1 MGDEPKKQQKPH
13 LIIMKIWSI
22 ITLTVFLNFMA
33 LPSIATLFSWDLPST
48 NMIISEEETQHSP
61 LVINEKTIPATLSV
75 HDFLKFFE
83 NDLSGKNFHCADDS
97 VHLSPFLSIFSP
109 PPEA

>member
-1 MGDEPKKQQKPH
+1 
-13 LIIMKIWSI
+13 MKLWSI

-33 LPSIATLFSWDLPST
+33 LPTIATFFNWDLPST

-61 LVINEKTIPATLSV
+61 LVINEKTIPKTLNV

-83 NDLSGKNFHCADDS
+83 RDFSANSFICADHS
-97 VHLSPFLSIFSP
+97 VHLSPFLTIFSP
-109 PPEA
+109 PPEV

>member
-1 MGDEPKKQQKPH
+1 
-13 LIIMKIWSI
+13 MKLWSI

-33 LPSIATLFSWDLPST
+33 LPTIATFFNWDLPST

-61 LVINEKTIPATLSV
+61 LVINEKTIPKTLNV

-83 NDLSGKNFHCADDS
+83 RDFLGNSFICADDS
-97 VHLSPFLSIFSP
+97 VHLSPFLTIFSP
-109 PPEA
+109 PPEV

>member
-1 MGDEPKKQQKPH
+1 
-13 LIIMKIWSI
+13 MKLWSI

-33 LPSIATLFSWDLPST
+33 LPSIATFFNWDLPAT
-48 NMIISEEETQHSP
+48 NMVISEEESQHSP
-61 LVINEKTIPATLSV
+61 LVINEKTIPETLNV

-83 NDLSGKNFHCADDS
+83 KDLSAKSFSSTDDS
-97 VHLSPFLSIFSP
+97 IHLSPFISIFSP

>member
-1 MGDEPKKQQKPH
+1 
-13 LIIMKIWSI
+13 MKLWSI

-33 LPSIATLFSWDLPST
+33 LPSIASIFDWELPSM
-48 NMIISEEETQHSP
+48 NMVISEEETHSP
-61 LVINEKTIPATLSV
+61 SASLFEKTVPKTMNV

-83 NDLSGKNFHCADDS
+83 ENSTKRTFVQADDS
-97 VHLSPFLSIFSP
+97 VHLSPFLTIFSP